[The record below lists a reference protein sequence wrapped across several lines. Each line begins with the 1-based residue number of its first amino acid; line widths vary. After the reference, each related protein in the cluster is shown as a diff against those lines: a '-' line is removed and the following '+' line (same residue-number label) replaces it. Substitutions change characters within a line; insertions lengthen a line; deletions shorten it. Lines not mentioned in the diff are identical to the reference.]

1 MTDEEDELAGIDVEG
16 DVVERRLV
24 GLRRIDLRDVA
35 HGDHGVGRARDD
47 GAVVGGLGKACRE
60 GRVGSGGRRNG
71 QTIVHDLEGTR
82 GRGVLNLRATQV
94 DLGGLLLGRLKGLLV
109 RLGDRLEGLPVL
121 IPGVDARVGLWGHGR
136 NLRGQGRL
144 RRLVD
149 LGQVLRAPVGEVVCH
164 KSSFGAFRVQIRCKF

>member
-1 MTDEEDELAGIDVEG
+1 MANHFANRGPQDLPEVDQAPQSPLSSQVPPMAPEPDTSVDAGYQDRQAFET
-16 DVVERRLV
+16 
-24 GLRRIDLRDVA
+24 VA
-35 HGDHGVGRARDD
+35 QPDQQSFEPA
-47 GAVVGGLGKACRE
+47 
-60 GRVGSGGRRNG
+60 
-71 QTIVHDLEGTR
+71 QQQ
-82 GRGVLNLRATQV
+82 ATQV